1 MEDRQMEFYAL
12 LDSYNQGIEPLENWT
27 TEDLVKLAVL
37 IDTEIQNREY
47 NARLPDHLEIL
58 R

>member
-27 TEDLVKLAVL
+27 TEDLVKLATL
-37 IDTEIQNREY
+37 IDTEIQNREF
-47 NARLPDHLEIL
+47 NARAYD